1 MGIQEEQHG
10 LTGPRGS
17 LDGDGRG
24 DHDEP
29 YRFGSPLNSA
39 GWPAAVAHEQ
49 ATDPLPDLLIH
60 DIRLRLVPEA
70 ACRPNF

>member
-17 LDGDGRG
+17 LAGDGRG

-29 YRFGSPLNSA
+29 YRFSSPFNSD
-39 GWPAAVAHEQ
+39 GWPGAVAHEQ

-60 DIRLRLVPEA
+60 DIRTPLA
-70 ACRPNF
+70 AIGRPNF